1 MDSVEVVI
9 GFAVGYWIGTRQGRQ
24 GLQQALDSAQAIA
37 ASPETRKL
45 VSEGLAALEAVT
57 APVLDRLGSKS
68 SRGTGAII
76 STVVD
81 DVLDRRQA
89 RRAAA

>member
-1 MDSVEVVI
+1 MGVEVVF
-9 GFAVGYWIGTRQGRQ
+9 GFAIGYWIGTRQGREGFQ
-24 GLQQALDSAQAIA
+24 RALDSAQAIA

-45 VSEGLAALEAVT
+45 VSEGLTAFESVT
-57 APVLDRLGSKS
+57 APVLDRLGGKS

-76 STVVD
+76 SSVVD
-81 DVLDRRQA
+81 DVLERRQA

>member
-1 MDSVEVVI
+1 MGVEVVF
-9 GFAVGYWIGTRQGRQ
+9 GFAIGYWIGTRQGREGFQ
-24 GLQQALDSAQAIA
+24 RALDSAQAIA
-37 ASPETRKL
+37 ASAETRKL
-45 VSEGLAALEAVT
+45 VSEGLTALEAAA
-57 APVLDRLGSKS
+57 APVLDRLGDRSK
-68 SRGTGAII
+68 RGTGAII